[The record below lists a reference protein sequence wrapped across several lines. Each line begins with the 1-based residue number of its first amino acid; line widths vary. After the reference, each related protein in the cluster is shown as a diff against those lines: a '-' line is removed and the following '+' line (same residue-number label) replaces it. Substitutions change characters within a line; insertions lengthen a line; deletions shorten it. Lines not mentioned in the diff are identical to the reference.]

1 MVKRLFQLVKEAQV
15 DEEGIIWE
23 LGFLVGQ
30 VNTLLVQGGE
40 QELADYP
47 ITGDGFMFLAV
58 VKALGDDA
66 TQTELTRWM
75 MRRHT
80 SVSTMVQRLQRKGF
94 INKKKVPKPNGKTY
108 TVIEL
113 TEKGHQ
119 LLLELEARSLF
130 LPKLFSILTFE
141 EMGQLRSLLFK
152 VRAAATQEI
161 RNYEEPPY
169 PSTDRPLIASWEAN
183 QTQ

>member
-1 MVKRLFQLVKEAQV
+1 VKRLFQLVKEAQV
-15 DEEGIIWE
+15 DEEGVIWE

-30 VNTLLVQGGE
+30 VNTLLSQGGD

-47 ITGDGFMFLAV
+47 ITADGFKILAV
-58 VKALGDDA
+58 VKALGEDA
-66 TQTELTRWM
+66 TQTELTRM

-80 SVSTMVQRLQRKGF
+80 SVSTMVQRLHQKGF
-94 INKKKVPKPNGKTY
+94 IRKRKLTKPNGKTY

-113 TEKGHQ
+113 TEEGKQ
-119 LLLELEARSLF
+119 VLEELEAESLF
-130 LPKLFSILTFE
+130 VPKVLSSLTFE
-141 EMGQLRSLLFK
+141 EMGQLRGLLFK

-169 PSTDRPLIASWEAN
+169 PSPERPLVASWAVNETE
-183 QTQ
+183 Q